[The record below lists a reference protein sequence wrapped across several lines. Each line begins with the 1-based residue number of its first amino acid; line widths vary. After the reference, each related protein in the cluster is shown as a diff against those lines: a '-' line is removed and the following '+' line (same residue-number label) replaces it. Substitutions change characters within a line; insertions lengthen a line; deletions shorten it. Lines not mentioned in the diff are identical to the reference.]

1 MIKLNDVK
9 KIYGEGE
16 NAVMALDGVTLEI
29 PEGKFISVVG
39 KSGSGKSTLLNM
51 IGALDNVSSGTI
63 ETDGIRIDNLPS
75 DKLAEYRNKNIGYIF
90 QAFYLEP
97 QFTVMENVEMPL
109 IIAGVDKNTRRLKAH
124 ELIKRLG
131 LSDKENKKVSTL
143 SGGQKQ
149 RVSIARAL
157 VVDPKII
164 LADEPTGNLDV
175 KNAQEVIRLLREIV
189 TEGKTVIL
197 VTHNQDD
204 AKKADIT
211 IEIRDGKIAGIEER

>member
-1 MIKLNDVK
+1 MIQLNDVR

-16 NAVMALDGVTLEI
+16 SQVKALDGITLQI
-29 PEGKFISVVG
+29 PDGKFISIVG

-63 ETDGIRIDNLPS
+63 ETDGIRIDDLPS

-109 IIAGVDKNTRRLKAH
+109 IIAGEDKALRREKAH
-124 ELIKRLG
+124 KLIERLG
-131 LSDKENKKVSTL
+131 LLDKENKKVNTL

-175 KNAQEVIRLLREIV
+175 KNAKEVMDLLREIV
-189 TEGKTVIL
+189 SEGKMVIL

-211 IEIRDGKIAGIEER
+211 IEIQDGKIACIEER